1 MLIEI
6 PQISLQPV
14 KGLNTYQTMTVVGKA
29 KNYLLHILVNSRT
42 THNLLDISLAKTMN
56 CNVKRIPSLQVAV
69 THGQQLDC
77 NTMCKDFT
85 WSLLRQRFAS
95 NFFLVPLGSCEI
107 MLEVQ
112 WLCRLGSFLWNFE
125 ELHMKFTHK
134 GKRMVMRGT
143 KKSNVEWM
151 GGNKV

>member
-1 MLIEI
+1 
-6 PQISLQPV
+6 
-14 KGLNTYQTMTVVGKA
+14 
-29 KNYLLHILVNSRT
+29 
-42 THNLLDISLAKTMN
+42 
-56 CNVKRIPSLQVAV
+56 
-69 THGQQLDC
+69 
-77 NTMCKDFT
+77 MCKDFT

-143 KKSNVEWM
+143 QKSNVEWM